1 MDYKSSSKCY
11 CDQCTFVEFINLMHE
26 RNSEAE
32 SHKLQES
39 FCNENEVQLSDFE
52 ELKVQ
57 YNMQKFQ
64 TLKKQLTTDFDT
76 ISCQHVPIKKRG
88 RFSCVNCVLL
98 KV

>member
-1 MDYKSSSKCY
+1 MDYKSSKCY

-26 RNSEAE
+26 RNGEAE
-32 SHKLQES
+32 SPKLQES
-39 FCNENEVQLSDFE
+39 CGNNNEVHLSDFE

-64 TLKKQLTTDFDT
+64 SLKKQIITDID
-76 ISCQHVPIKKRG
+76 IPCHHVPIKKRG

>member
-1 MDYKSSSKCY
+1 MNYKSSKCY

-26 RNSEAE
+26 RNCEKE
-32 SHKLQES
+32 SPKIQEYN
-39 FCNENEVQLSDFE
+39 CNDNDIQLSDFE

-64 TLKKQLTTDFDT
+64 SLKRQIATDIDT
-76 ISCQHVPIKKRG
+76 IPCHHVPFKKRG

>member
-1 MDYKSSSKCY
+1 MDYKNSKCY

-26 RNSEAE
+26 RNCETE
-32 SHKLQES
+32 SPKVQES
-39 FCNENEVQLSDFE
+39 FCNENDVQLSDFE

-57 YNMQKFQ
+57 YNMQRFQ
-64 TLKKQLTTDFDT
+64 SLKKQMTTDID
-76 ISCQHVPIKKRG
+76 ILCHHVPIKKRG